1 MHTFVARAVLH
12 WWIVFSNLNVKRIM
26 GLFDAIFGSSKK
38 EQEQPIRDK
47 LKKRKDFEKILKI
60 RLAEIDRYKAYLT
73 TEQESELFFCRVVG
87 YDSIDVIQIRYSMD
101 GGLKELQKI
110 IWTLLTTSFVIIVVI
125 ILYTMTF

>member
-1 MHTFVARAVLH
+1 MSSV
-12 WWIVFSNLNVKRIM
+12 IM

-47 LKKRKDFEKILKI
+47 LKGRKHFEKMLEK
-60 RLAEIDRYKAYLT
+60 RLTSINKYKAYLT